1 MRSVLFRI
9 KPKRLFLKKNAM
21 ENFFAN
27 IQITYTKI
35 VEGTHPALPFKWA
48 FECDFEL

>member
-1 MRSVLFRI
+1 MKSVSFRI

-27 IQITYTKI
+27 IRITKI
-35 VEGTHPALPFKWA
+35 VEGTHPALPLK
-48 FECDFEL
+48 